1 MYKNDNILV
10 RKLKF
15 ATFLYEPEPAE
26 GVDINFYRIKP
37 ESGTVGTPNPKMYTN
52 IAVFGDNTIAQK
64 HPEWISISKDGPS
77 FRRLTAPKVNGI
89 NPGNKKY
96 NLRWDVLCIT
106 NPEVRDYNLK
116 LIEDCASQTPG
127 ISISSQ
133 HFADHGF
140 CVCPRCVELWR
151 KSGLNWYD
159 WRAQTV
165 TAFLKEVKD
174 RIGGKPLYVN
184 LLPDPVLGRERFGY
198 NFDAL
203 AEYADVFVIPMFSK
217 SYPSPWYWEMLA
229 RAFKSKLKKP
239 VFTNLYVRGP
249 NDDPNQVPPTDQ
261 LLTVAVRIARTGVD
275 GIIFLAENAKRIRD
289 FQKAA
294 TESTDVLAELD
305 GYGGEEVLDLVNNWK
320 SLF

>member
-1 MYKNDNILV
+1 MV

-15 ATFLYEPEPAE
+15 ATFLYQPEPAE

-52 IAVFGDNTIAQK
+52 IAVFGDNTMAQK
-64 HPEWISISKDGPS
+64 HPEWISFSKDGPA
-77 FRRLTAPKVNGI
+77 FRRLTAPKVNGV

-96 NLRWDVLCIT
+96 NLRWDVMCIT
-106 NPEVRDYNLK
+106 NPEVREYNLK
-116 LIEDCASQTPG
+116 LIEDCARQTPG
-127 ISISSQ
+127 ISVSSQ

-140 CVCPRCVELWR
+140 CVCPHCVEKWR

-165 TAFLKEVKD
+165 TEFLKEVKE
-174 RIGGKPLYVN
+174 RIGSKPLYVN

-198 NFDAL
+198 DFDAL
-203 AEYADVFVIPMFSK
+203 AEYADYFVVPMFSK
-217 SYPSPWYWEMLA
+217 AYPTPWYWEMLA
-229 RAFKSKLKKP
+229 
-239 VFTNLYVRGP
+239 NLYVRGP
-249 NDDPNQVPPTDQ
+249 NDDPKQVPTPGEI
-261 LLTVAVRIARTGVD
+261 LTVAVRIARTGVD
-275 GIIFLAENAKRIRD
+275 GIIFLAENAQRIRD

-294 TESTDVLAELD
+294 VESTDVLAELD
-305 GYGGEEVLDLVNNWK
+305 GYGGDEVLDLVNKWK

>member
-1 MYKNDNILV
+1 VVKT
-10 RKLKF
+10 LKF
-15 ATFLYEPEPAE
+15 ATFLYQPEPAQ

-37 ESGTVGTPNPKMYTN
+37 ESGTVGKPNPSMYTN
-52 IAVFGDNTIAQK
+52 IAVFGDNAMAQK
-64 HPEWISISKDGPS
+64 HPDWISLSKEGPA
-77 FRRLTAPKVNGI
+77 FRRLTAPKVNGV

-96 NLRWDVLCIT
+96 NLRWDVLCMT
-106 NPEVRDYNLK
+106 NPEVQEYNLD
-116 LIEDCASQTPG
+116 LIVECARQTPG

-151 KSGLNWYD
+151 KSGLNWVD
-159 WRAQTV
+159 WRAEIV
-165 TAFLKEVKD
+165 TAFLKEVKN
-174 RIGGKPLYVN
+174 RVGNKALYVN
-184 LLPDPVLGRERFGY
+184 LLPDPVLGKERFGY
-198 NFDAL
+198 DFDAL
-203 AEYADVFVIPMFSK
+203 AEYADAFVIPMFSK
-217 SYPSPWYWEMLA
+217 AYPSPWYWEMLA

-249 NDDPNQVPPTDQ
+249 NDDPNQVPTVDQ

-275 GIIFLAENAKRIRD
+275 GLIFLAENAQRIRD

-294 TESTDVLAELD
+294 VKSEDTLAELD
-305 GYGGEEVLDLVNNWK
+305 GYGGDEVLKLVESWK

>member
-1 MYKNDNILV
+1 MV

-15 ATFLYEPEPAE
+15 ATFLYQPEPAE

-52 IAVFGDNTIAQK
+52 IAVFGDNTMAQK
-64 HPEWISISKDGPS
+64 HPEWISFSKDGPA
-77 FRRLTAPKVNGI
+77 FRRLTAPKVNGV

-96 NLRWDVLCIT
+96 NLRWDVMCIT
-106 NPEVRDYNLK
+106 NPEVREYNLK
-116 LIEDCASQTPG
+116 LIEDCARQTPG
-127 ISISSQ
+127 ISVSSQ

-140 CVCPRCVELWR
+140 CVCPHCVEKWR

-165 TAFLKEVKD
+165 TEFLKEVKD

-198 NFDAL
+198 DFDAL
-203 AEYADVFVIPMFSK
+203 AEYADYFVVPMFSK
-217 SYPSPWYWEMLA
+217 AYPTPWYWEMLA

-249 NDDPNQVPPTDQ
+249 NDDPKQVPTPGEI
-261 LLTVAVRIARTGVD
+261 LTVAVRIARTGVD
-275 GIIFLAENAKRIRD
+275 GIIFLAENAQRIRD

-294 TESTDVLAELD
+294 VESTDVLAELD
-305 GYGGEEVLDLVNNWK
+305 GYGGDEVLDLVNKWK